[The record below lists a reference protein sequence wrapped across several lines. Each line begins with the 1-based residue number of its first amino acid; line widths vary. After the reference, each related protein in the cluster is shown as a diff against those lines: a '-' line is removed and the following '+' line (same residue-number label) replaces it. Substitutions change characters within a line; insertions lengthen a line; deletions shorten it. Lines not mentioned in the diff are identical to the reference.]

1 MIVHEVLG
9 VMVAEQLDVVALT
22 VVKLHGEPVN
32 EPLAEPVLLK
42 ATVPPGVDAVPDAV
56 SLTNAVQLTDCPMT
70 ALAGVQVTVVDVVRR
85 LTVTVLLVPVLPVWA
100 VSVPATV

>member
-1 MIVHEVLG
+1 VPEVLG

-56 SLTNAVQLTDCPMT
+56 SLTNAVQVTIWPIAT
-70 ALAGVQVTVVDVVRR
+70 ETGEQVTAVLVPRR
-85 LTVTVLLVPVLPVWA
+85 PTVTVLLVPVLPV
-100 VSVPATV
+100 

>member
-1 MIVHEVLG
+1 M
-9 VMVAEQLDVVALT
+9 QLDVVALT

-56 SLTNAVQLTDCPMT
+56 SLTNAVQLINCATTTLDGVHVIVVVV
-70 ALAGVQVTVVDVVRR
+70 ALVPPT
-85 LTVTVLLVPVLPVWA
+85 LTVLLVPELPE
-100 VSVPATV
+100 